1 MNKEEEETLLTIA
14 ELASLIEAKNE
25 TSSLP
30 LDREITC
37 GYTCDL
43 LSWVMAHGE
52 EGMAWVTVQTH
63 MNVVA
68 VAVLADM
75 ACVIM
80 PENIDMPKESIDKAA
95 DEGLVILKSPLSA
108 YAICGRMA
116 AQHIPEKAE

>member
-1 MNKEEEETLLTIA
+1 MTIA
-14 ELASLIEAKNE
+14 QLAALIQAENK
-25 TSSLP
+25 TSALP
-30 LDREITC
+30 MDREITC

-75 ACVIM
+75 ACVIL
-80 PENIDMPKESIDKAA
+80 PESIDMPQDSLNKAS
-95 DEGLVILKSPLSA
+95 DEGLVILQSPLTA

-116 AQHIPEKAE
+116 AEHVPERAE